1 LEQAFR
7 VKLEVYS
14 GHHTP
19 TTHPPHTPTTHP
31 FAVMEAIKDDG
42 TYPIVLGVRVCG
54 GSAETIMDFGAGL
67 HCEFFKILWCVVC
80 GVWCVVCGVGKWGR
94 EG

>member
-1 LEQAFR
+1 

-67 HCEFFKILWCVVC
+67 HCEFYCGVWCVVC